1 MFAARGNVWALDRAR
16 RVGRHVSVL
25 ALCAVGIG
33 VGLATPA
40 QADKI
45 RDTKAEANRVW
56 EQIQSD
62 GERLEAT
69 IERYNGARFR
79 LQQTM
84 GRIHENEVRL
94 ATARAYQN
102 AWVSSGRSRSYATSP
117 LRTMRTTSGS
127 TVHGN
132 SVRSA

>member
-25 ALCAVGIG
+25 AVCAVGIG

-40 QADKI
+40 QADKVG
-45 RDTKAEANRVW
+45 DTKAEANRVW

-69 IERYNGARFR
+69 IER
-79 LQQTM
+79 
-84 GRIHENEVRL
+84 
-94 ATARAYQN
+94 
-102 AWVSSGRSRSYATSP
+102 
-117 LRTMRTTSGS
+117 
-127 TVHGN
+127 TVHHILSLQPWYTIGE
-132 SVRSA
+132 

>member
-1 MFAARGNVWALDRAR
+1 MFAARGNVRALDRVR

-25 ALCAVGIG
+25 AVCAAGIG

-40 QADKI
+40 QADKVG
-45 RDTKAEANRVW
+45 DTKAQANRVW

-62 GERLEAT
+62 GQRLEAT
-69 IERYNGARFR
+69 IERYNGATLR

-94 ATARAYQN
+94 SVARVNLGKAHHALNISLINAYKNPQPD
-102 AWVSSGRSRSYATSP
+102 P
-117 LRTMRTTSGS
+117 LQ
-127 TVHGN
+127 
-132 SVRSA
+132 AALQA